1 MNNFLYPFPDMPP
14 ANFDEYT
21 HIQHP
26 RLPTMRQFYEEQQKD
41 PNHSDHH
48 IKKSGIISIKPEGQR
63 KITVC
68 AKVYD
73 NGLANFILLT
83 SKSLMNSKQKYVS
96 LKHAH
101 VVLSGDNSIRITP
114 NKDIDGQS
122 LTIIPSKDVCS
133 WLEVLT
139 PERPRTNSMGSPR
152 IRRAP
157 MLPLL
162 QESDE
167 E

>member
-1 MNNFLYPFPDMPP
+1 MPP
-14 ANFDEYT
+14 ASFDEDS
-21 HIQHP
+21 QHP
-26 RLPTMRQFYEEQQKD
+26 RLPTMRQFYEQQQE
-41 PNHSDHH
+41 NTTHYNTSDHH
-48 IKKSGIISIKPEGQR
+48 IKKSGIVSIKPEGQR

-73 NGLANFILLT
+73 NGLDHFILLT
-83 SKSLMNSKQKYVS
+83 SKSLLNSKQKYVS
-96 LKHAH
+96 LKHAQ
-101 VVLSGDNSIRITP
+101 VVLSGDNSIRVTP

-122 LTIIPSKDVCS
+122 LKIIPSKDFCS

>member
-1 MNNFLYPFPDMPP
+1 MNSNKK
-14 ANFDEYT
+14 
-21 HIQHP
+21 IQ
-26 RLPTMRQFYEEQQKD
+26 PTTTLQITTSKE
-41 PNHSDHH
+41 
-48 IKKSGIISIKPEGQR
+48 SGIVSIKPEGQR

-73 NGLANFILLT
+73 NGLDHFILLT
-83 SKSLMNSKQKYVS
+83 SKSLLNSKQKYVS

-122 LTIIPSKDVCS
+122 LTIIPSKDLCS

-139 PERPRTNSMGSPR
+139 PERPRTNSIGSPT

-157 MLPLL
+157 HLPVL